1 MKKKN
6 KIWQMYMTLNKLYNL
21 HNLPL
26 QACPWELCICNLF
39 QSLCRASECTAD
51 STGFHSPVF
60 SIWQSDSCLHSPLW
74 CNNHK
79 ALRMKIIS
87 HNSHGNKHYKTA
99 VCTPPPYLDWWP
111 SSCRKD
117 RKCIGCA
124 GDGVG
129 RLATET
135 RPYACPHEA
144 RFQLWN
150 YSIG

>member
-1 MKKKN
+1 
-6 KIWQMYMTLNKLYNL
+6 MYMTLNKLYNL

-60 SIWQSDSCLHSPLW
+60 SIWQSDSCLHNPLW

-87 HNSHGNKHYKTA
+87 HNSHRNKHYKTA
-99 VCTPPPYLDWWP
+99 PHHHTSTDGLPLVEKIENVTAALVMKSEDWP
-111 SSCRKD
+111 QRLNLTFALMRLGFSCE
-117 RKCIGCA
+117 ITA
-124 GDGVG
+124 SV
-129 RLATET
+129 LMA
-135 RPYACPHEA
+135 
-144 RFQLWN
+144 
-150 YSIG
+150 S